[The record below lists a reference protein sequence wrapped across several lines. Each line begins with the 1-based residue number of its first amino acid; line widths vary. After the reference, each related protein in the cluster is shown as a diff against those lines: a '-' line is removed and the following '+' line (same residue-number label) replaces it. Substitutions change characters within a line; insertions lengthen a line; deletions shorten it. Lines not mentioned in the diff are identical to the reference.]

1 MYVKMNKSRLYVI
14 SDYLPDDGVEVTR
27 EEYDSVMHP
36 SPAQKRAAYLLG
48 PASDRDKKRY
58 LFQTLR
64 AQLKT
69 DGSFEEDP
77 ECSFYQG
84 MTVDEMQ
91 LEYAKYV
98 GDDDERAAEILDA
111 KKVTKAYIR
120 SFVEGLS
127 EGQS

>member
-1 MYVKMNKSRLYVI
+1 MFIKMNKSGIYVI
-14 SDYLPDDGVEVTR
+14 SDYLPDNGVEVTK

-36 SPAQKRAAYLLG
+36 TLAQKRAAYLLG

-58 LFQTLR
+58 LFKTLR

-77 ECSFYQG
+77 DKLFYQG

-91 LEYAKYV
+91 VEWAKYV
-98 GDDDERAAEILDA
+98 GDDDQIATEILRVRKNVKDW
-111 KKVTKAYIR
+111 IR
-120 SFVEGLS
+120 GFVDTL
-127 EGQS
+127 